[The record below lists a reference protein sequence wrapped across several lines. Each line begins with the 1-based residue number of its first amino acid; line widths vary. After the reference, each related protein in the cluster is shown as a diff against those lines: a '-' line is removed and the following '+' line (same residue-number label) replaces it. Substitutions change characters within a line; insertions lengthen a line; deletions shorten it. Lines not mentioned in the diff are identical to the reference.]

1 MSDTCSSLQYIYF
14 TNALC
19 QVWLNWPN
27 SRHLQL
33 LCPIGGGQN
42 ASHIENKEFHGTS
55 CLVVYSIFIL
65 PIFVQSK
72 AVICNLN
79 RESPLTP
86 HFHDLML
93 STEESDCTPWN
104 FLVLLIFFTFY
115 AMINSVKSSLWVFAK
130 SLFYLFLWHCWLSKL
145 PYTFHQ
151 FGTSISWNFPSLSN
165 TNVIKTLRG

>member
-1 MSDTCSSLQYIYF
+1 MSDTCSSLQYIYL

-93 STEESDCTPWN
+93 SREESECTPWN
-104 FLVLLIFFTFY
+104 FLVLLIFFY
-115 AMINSVKSSLWVFAK
+115 LLCNDLQCQIVAMGICKIFILPVSLTLLVVNAPLHFSSIWNI
-130 SLFYLFLWHCWLSKL
+130 
-145 PYTFHQ
+145 HQ
-151 FGTSISWNFPSLSN
+151 FKFPF
-165 TNVIKTLRG
+165 T